1 MSLSVERLRHLLA
14 VQGDKLSVW
23 LNIANQK
30 QLSEAERRSLNEVQE
45 LYDVYAELLAIKEE
59 KPIAYIGNRDADLLA
74 EGMTH
79 AYVMPTQV
87 YGSDIPLIRK
97 PE

>member
-30 QLSEAERRSLNEVQE
+30 QLSEAERRSLNEAQE

-59 KPIAYIGNRDADLLA
+59 KPIAWA
-74 EGMTH
+74 TH
-79 AYVMPTQV
+79 HDEPMLFPSMGEANEYCDFGEFP
-87 YGSDIPLIRK
+87 IPLIRK